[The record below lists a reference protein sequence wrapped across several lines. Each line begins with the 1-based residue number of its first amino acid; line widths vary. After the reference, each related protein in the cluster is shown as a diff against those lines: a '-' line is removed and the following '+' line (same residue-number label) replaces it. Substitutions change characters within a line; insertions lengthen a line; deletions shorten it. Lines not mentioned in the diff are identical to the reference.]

1 MQRSSREATLR
12 SNCRCVAMRPY
23 VVVPM
28 QEHASYGM
36 CTTEIDG
43 WTSC

>member
-1 MQRSSREATLR
+1 MQRSSREATLVQLPLR
-12 SNCRCVAMRPY
+12 RDAAY